1 MKLRR
6 RPVTEKSKQ
15 RNNIILKHGKK
26 NTRNLKKKIPIVISV
41 MLKTYGPNFFEK
53 NESGMTRSLWN
64 LN

>member
-41 MLKTYGPNFFEK
+41 MLKTYGPNFFEEK
-53 NESGMTRSLWN
+53 
-64 LN
+64 